1 MDKDNCRDKVVIVTG
16 GASGI
21 GRCIADE
28 FRNQGAVVYVI
39 DRQEGVHFA
48 GKALRKSSDTI
59 LIAQQQGMSELYT
72 ITTLAAVPLD
82 RGDYVKRMRDGIILR
97 VTSDPMDATMLPADS
112 EVKCLL
118 VTAERTVL

>member
-1 MDKDNCRDKVVIVTG
+1 MALVDFLNDDLAIMDKVSQSDGQG
-16 GASGI
+16 G
-21 GRCIADE
+21 
-28 FRNQGAVVYVI
+28 FVWVW
-39 DRQEGVHFA
+39 QEGVHFT
-48 GKALRKSSDTI
+48 GKALRKTSDTI
-59 LIAQQQGMSELYT
+59 LIAQQQGMKEIYT

>member
-1 MDKDNCRDKVVIVTG
+1 MALVDFLNDDLAIMDKVSQPDGFG
-16 GASGI
+16 G
-21 GRCIADE
+21 
-28 FRNQGAVVYVI
+28 FVWVW
-39 DRQEGVHFA
+39 QEGVHFT

-59 LIAQQQGMSELYT
+59 LIAQQQGMNEIYT
-72 ITTLAAVPLD
+72 ITTLAAVLLE

-97 VTSDPMDATMLPADS
+97 VTSDPMDATMLPDDS

>member
-1 MDKDNCRDKVVIVTG
+1 MALVDFLNDDLAIMDKVSQPDGFG
-16 GASGI
+16 G
-21 GRCIADE
+21 
-28 FRNQGAVVYVI
+28 FVWVW
-39 DRQEGVHFA
+39 QEGVHFA
-48 GKALRKSSDTI
+48 GKALRNSSDTI
-59 LIAQQQGMSELYT
+59 LIAQQQGMNEIYT
-72 ITTLAAVPLD
+72 ITTLAAVLLE